1 MKTMRKNTGLT
12 LIIGWLAVFVSPE
25 ARTQSVRIADFT
37 LTDVTSNR
45 PVSLSDYRG
54 KEGVVLVFTSHAC
67 PYAKLYEERLTRLTS
82 EFGGKGI
89 QFLLINSN
97 ASAEENEDAVGQ
109 MARVAQQ
116 KGYGVPYLADKD
128 HKVADLLG
136 ATKTPEVFVLQS
148 SNGVF
153 ALKYRGAIDD
163 NPQTPTDVGTYY
175 LKEAIQAVLK
185 NAQLAPAERRPT
197 GCMIKRE

>member
-1 MKTMRKNTGLT
+1 MRKNVRLA
-12 LIIGWLAVFVSPE
+12 LAIGWLAVFVAPE
-25 ARTQSVRIADFT
+25 ARTQSVRVENFT
-37 LTDVTSNR
+37 LTDVTSKR

-67 PYAKLYEERLTRLTS
+67 PYAKLYEERLTGLTS

-97 ASAEENEDAVGQ
+97 ASAEENEDAVEQ

-116 KGYGVPYLADKD
+116 KGYGLPYLADKE

-136 ATKTPEVFVLQS
+136 ATKTPEVFVLQNT
-148 SNGVF
+148 NGVF
-153 ALKYRGAIDD
+153 SLKYRGAIDD
-163 NPQTPTDVGTYY
+163 NPQVPTDVGTHY
-175 LKEAIQAVLK
+175 LKEAVQAVLK
-185 NAQLAPAERRPT
+185 NTSLSLAERRPT